1 MEGVTL
7 GGESAQATLNN
18 LSLVLCA
25 GEILGVFSTH
35 AAVKNDLVHLL
46 AGRTGA
52 DAGRLYLDGEI
63 SPFEETDYHR
73 QRRVGV
79 IGSAQTL
86 IDVLSVAENIF
97 VVRKGFKAGVINR
110 RLIELQTRNLIDDY
124 GMRIAP
130 DELVRN
136 LAAADRCCLEVL
148 KAVALGAQIVVLKD
162 LSSFLS
168 DVEIEVLLGF
178 VSRVKQRGVGFLMV
192 ESSVS
197 TLARYAE
204 RVVVL
209 KNGRDFWTFDG
220 SEFNEEALKECLS
233 QRREGRYEES
243 FWPAKAT
250 DADAESRAN
259 LPEVL
264 RFNDVTSGVL
274 DDLSFILRAGEEL
287 CLYDPQGA
295 GIEEVRALLSGEY
308 RPRSGLILAGGEP
321 FVAHNIWQALDQRI
335 AFVAENPAASMI
347 FRDLSVL
354 ENLCLPT
361 SRKARD
367 FWLNPVYQASC
378 RKEYEAFFSPGCLDK
393 YPADLGAR
401 DLHKLVY
408 CRWHLFKPDV
418 VACIRPYS
426 SVDKTLAEIS
436 AHFIGL
442 LRRRGIA
449 VLILTSSA
457 SEAESAAQKISINQK
472 NAPLSPKNDL

>member
-7 GGESAQATLNN
+7 GGESGQATLNN

-25 GEILGVFSTH
+25 GEMLGVFSTH

-46 AGRTGA
+46 AGQSGA
-52 DAGRLYLDGEI
+52 DSGRLYLDNEI

-79 IGSAQTL
+79 IGSAQAL

-97 VVRKGFKAGVINR
+97 VVRKGFKAGIINR
-110 RLIELQTRNLIDDY
+110 RLIELQTQNLIDEY
-124 GMRIAP
+124 GMTIAP

-136 LAAADRCCLEVL
+136 LGAADRCCLEVL
-148 KAVALGAQIVVLKD
+148 KAVALGAQVVVLKD

-168 DVEIEVLLGF
+168 DAEIDTLLEF
-178 VSRVKQRGVGFLMV
+178 AARIKRRGVGFLMV

-197 TLARYAE
+197 TLARYAD
-204 RVVVL
+204 RVVVI

-220 SEFNEEALKECLS
+220 REFSDEALKGCLS
-233 QRREGRYEES
+233 QRREGRLEDE
-243 FWPAKAT
+243 FWPATALDGEDGT
-250 DADAESRAN
+250 TR
-259 LPEVL
+259 EVL
-264 RFNDVTSGVL
+264 RFDGVGSGVL
-274 DDLSFILRAGEEL
+274 DDLSFVLRPGEEL
-287 CLYDPQGA
+287 CLYDQQGD
-295 GIEEVRALLSGEY
+295 GIEEVRAILSGEY
-308 RPRSGLILAGGEP
+308 RPHGGRILVGEQP
-321 FVAHNIWQALDQRI
+321 FVARNIWQALDQRV
-335 AFVAENPAASMI
+335 AFVVENPAASMI
-347 FRDLSVL
+347 FRDLSAL
-354 ENLCLPT
+354 ENLCLPS

-378 RKEYEAFFSPGCLDK
+378 RKEYEAFFSPGSLDK
-393 YPADLGAR
+393 YPAELGAR

-408 CRWHLFKPDV
+408 CRWHLFKPAV
-418 VACIRPYS
+418 VVCIKPYS

-436 AHFIGL
+436 TLFIGL

-457 SEAESAAQKISINQK
+457 SEAESAVRKISINQK
-472 NAPLSPKNDL
+472 NAPLCPKNDL